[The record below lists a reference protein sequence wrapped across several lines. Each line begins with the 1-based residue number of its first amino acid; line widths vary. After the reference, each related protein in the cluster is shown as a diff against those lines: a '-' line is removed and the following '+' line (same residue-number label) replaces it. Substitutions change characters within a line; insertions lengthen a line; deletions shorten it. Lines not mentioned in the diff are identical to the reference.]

1 MNIHLFHDDKFNNG
15 AMDQF
20 ELAYPGQNRYII
32 LLYNQK
38 QLKYTVPNAHTSV
51 FHIRDLNLLQKLSEI
66 IQSNSGSR
74 LFLHFMD
81 DFKAALINKLL
92 DKFTHIRFYW
102 IFYGGDL
109 YEYLTRYEGY
119 KILDDATFL
128 PKTSILNWLSK
139 RIKYLLRFGMSQK
152 TAKMRAFQRLDYFC
166 FWNEYDYQLFHSKI
180 KSTAEY
186 KNFIYYNALGDAAH
200 MQANKKAVIMINHA
214 ASFSGNHHYIIH
226 QLAQLQI
233 SLTEYQILLP
243 LSYGDKEFAH
253 KVKLAA
259 EQELKTNVR
268 ALTEFLP
275 IEEYQKILSEV
286 KIAIF
291 GMRRQEA
298 AGNVFQLLNMGAQVF
313 LRKDNTLLH
322 WLKKRDFI
330 VFCIEEDELELSRLK
345 GLNLEEMSHNR
356 TQYERYFNSKVYA
369 NMMQQLIMD
378 VPSSN

>member
-1 MNIHLFHDDKFNNG
+1 MK
-15 AMDQF
+15 QF
-20 ELAYPGQNRYII
+20 ERAYPGKNCYII

-38 QLKYTVPNAHTSV
+38 QLKYTVPNAHTYV
-51 FHIRDLNLLQKLSEI
+51 FHIRDLNLLQQLSGI

-74 LFLHFMD
+74 LFLHFID
-81 DFKAALINKLL
+81 DFKAALVNKLL
-92 DKFTHIRFYW
+92 DKFKHLRFYW

-119 KILDDATFL
+119 QIIDDSSFL
-128 PKTSILNWLSK
+128 PKTSFLNWLSK
-139 RIKYLLRFGMSQK
+139 RTKYLLRFGMSQK

-180 KSTAEY
+180 KSAAEY
-186 KNFIYYNALGDAAH
+186 KSFIYCNALGDPAH
-200 MQANKKAVIMINHA
+200 VQPQKKAVIMINHA

-226 QLAQLQI
+226 TLAKLQI
-233 SLTEYQILLP
+233 PLTEYQILLP
-243 LSYGDKEFAH
+243 LSYGDKKFAD

-259 EQELKTNVR
+259 EQELKTDIN
-268 ALTEFLP
+268 ALTKFLP
-275 IEEYQKILSEV
+275 INEYQKILSEV

-330 VFCIEEDELELSRLK
+330 VFCIEEDELELSRLN
-345 GLNLEEMSHNR
+345 GLTLEQMSHNR
-356 TQYERYFNSKVYA
+356 IQYERYFNSQIYD
-369 NMMQQLIMD
+369 NMMQQLIID
-378 VPSSN
+378 TRKSN